1 MCYLARV
8 YNPLYR
14 NDLRYLS
21 STVYPNPDSIRR
33 LVLLSNTMR
42 EIFSRILFFL
52 LLASRSEFPV
62 CLCLKCHW
70 ISRHLENFLLWI
82 TARNWNSVA
91 AINTPSTWHA
101 RQGGANREPP
111 HWFQRWNQFYSTV
124 TLHILIYTRG
134 QPPVWLSVETEEE
147 GWRVV
152 MGSSVID
159 PSQIREKVV
168 KGIEIISNF
177 VSKRML
183 VNFEKSRDREKYI
196 IEFNY

>member
-62 CLCLKCHW
+62 SLCLKCHW

-111 HWFQRWNQFYSTV
+111 PLIPALKPVLLDGYAPYPNLHTRPASCMTV
-124 TLHILIYTRG
+124 GRNG
-134 QPPVWLSVETEEE
+134 
-147 GWRVV
+147 GRRVT
-152 MGSSVID
+152 GSD
-159 PSQIREKVV
+159 
-168 KGIEIISNF
+168 GIERHRSESNP
-177 VSKRML
+177 S
-183 VNFEKSRDREKYI
+183 ESH
-196 IEFNY
+196 